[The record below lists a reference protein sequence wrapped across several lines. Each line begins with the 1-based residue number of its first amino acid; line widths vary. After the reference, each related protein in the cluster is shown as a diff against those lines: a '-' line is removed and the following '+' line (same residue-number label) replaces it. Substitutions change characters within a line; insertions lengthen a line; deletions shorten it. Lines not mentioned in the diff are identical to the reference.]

1 MKHLSD
7 SGLRRLQSL
16 LDAPDLSGTKY
27 ELAERVGAGG
37 MATVYRGRDQE
48 LNRTVAIK
56 VVSLLDDTG
65 ELSRRMLHEARIV
78 AQLEHPGVV
87 PIHDVGLLPDGRA
100 YYAMK
105 YVEGKTLDAFA
116 IEKLSLADRLRI
128 FLKVCE
134 ALAFAHS
141 RGIIHRDLK
150 PGNIMIGAFGEVLV
164 MDWGIA
170 GTAAAVSAELPSVRD
185 DATAATHP
193 NATAPGTLIGTP
205 AYMSPEQAR
214 GEIHRIDLRS
224 DIYSL
229 GTVLYFLLTGRA
241 PFRGQDDYSLRSQ
254 VIAGNFRPPRQLDRS
269 IPRAPDA
276 VCLKA
281 MARNPELRYSSVI
294 QLAADV
300 AAFLDGREVSAYR
313 ENLFE
318 RFWRW
323 ANRNRVIVLI
333 VIGYMVIRS
342 VIYFF
347 LGS

>member
-1 MKHLSD
+1 MRHLSN
-7 SGLRRLQSL
+7 SGLQRLRSV
-16 LDAPDLSGTKY
+16 LDEPDLSSTKY
-27 ELAERVGAGG
+27 ELQERIGAGG
-37 MATVYRGRDQE
+37 MATVYRGRDKE
-48 LNRTVAIK
+48 LNRVVAIK
-56 VVSLLDDTG
+56 VVSLLDESG

-87 PIHDVGLLPDGRA
+87 PIHDVGQLPDGRA
-100 YYAMK
+100 FYAMK
-105 YVEGKTLDAFA
+105 YVEGKTL
-116 IEKLSLADRLRI
+116 ETLKLEELSFADRLRI

-134 ALAFAHS
+134 SLAFAHS

-170 GTAAAVSAELPSVRD
+170 WAADTAQAEPSA
-185 DATAATHP
+185 TP
-193 NATAPGTLIGTP
+193 NVPMASSRPNGTAPGTVIGTP
-205 AYMSPEQAR
+205 AFMSPEQAR
-214 GEIHRIDLRS
+214 GEVHRIDARS

-229 GTVLYFLLTGRA
+229 GAVLYFLLTGRA
-241 PFRGQDDYSLRSQ
+241 PFGGPDEIVIREQ
-254 VIAGNFRPPRQLDRS
+254 VVGGSFRPPRQMDRS
-269 IPRAPDA
+269 ISRALEA
-276 VCLKA
+276 ICLKA
-281 MARNPELRYSSVI
+281 MARNPEMRYATVI
-294 QLAADV
+294 QLAADI

-323 ANRNRVIVLI
+323 ANRNKVIVLI

-342 VIYFF
+342 IIYFF

>member
-1 MKHLSD
+1 MRHLSD
-7 SGLRRLQSL
+7 SGLRRLQRV
-16 LDAPDLSGTKY
+16 LDEPDLSGTKY
-27 ELAERVGAGG
+27 ELQDRVGAGG
-37 MATVYRGRDQE
+37 MATVYRGRDKE
-48 LNRTVAIK
+48 LDRTVAIK
-56 VVSLLDDTG
+56 VVSLLDESG

-105 YVEGKTLDAFA
+105 YVEGKTLEDLAL
-116 IEKLSLADRLRI
+116 EQSSLADRLRI

-170 GTAAAVSAELPSVRD
+170 RTADTAPAESPATPGDPIAAPR
-185 DATAATHP
+185 P
-193 NATAPGTLIGTP
+193 NATAPGTIVGTP
-205 AYMSPEQAR
+205 TYMSPEQAR
-214 GEIHRIDLRS
+214 GEVHRTDQRS

-229 GTVLYFLLTGRA
+229 GTVLYFLLTGCA
-241 PFRGQDDYSLRSQ
+241 PFRGQDDDSIREQ
-254 VIAGNFRPPRQLDRS
+254 VIAGSFKSPRQLSRS
-269 IPRAPDA
+269 ISRALDA
-276 VCLKA
+276 ICLKA
-281 MARNPELRYSSVI
+281 MARNSELRYATVA
-294 QLAADV
+294 QLADDV
-300 AAFLDGREVSAYR
+300 AAFLDGGEVSAYK
-313 ENLFE
+313 ESILE

-342 VIYFF
+342 IIYFF